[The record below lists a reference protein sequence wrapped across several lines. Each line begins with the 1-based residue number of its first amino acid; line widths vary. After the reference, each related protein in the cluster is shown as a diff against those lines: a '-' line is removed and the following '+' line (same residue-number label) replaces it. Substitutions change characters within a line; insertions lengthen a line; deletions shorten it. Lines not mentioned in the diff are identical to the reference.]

1 MSSVDW
7 LMRRHERGCPS
18 PLQQGTAIHP
28 LSEAQGLSGPL
39 DVMMRRD
46 SGHPAVN
53 TEGLHFSLSQFLFNH
68 LQRIVYSA

>member
-28 LSEAQGLSGPL
+28 LTEAQGLSGPL
-39 DVMMRRD
+39 D
-46 SGHPAVN
+46 A
-53 TEGLHFSLSQFLFNH
+53 
-68 LQRIVYSA
+68 I